1 MNYGQAPQ
9 PTDHRS
15 TAFKAVMQPTPTLR
29 QIAERLAAQLA
40 DRAPPPPPPPAPT
53 ELAAQVV
60 EKPYEEE
67 ASEYEG
73 AVLAQAKERGLK
85 GTAYAL
91 EQRAQQESLKKRVLQ
106 FYCKHR
112 FVNVPI
118 QWYGAT
124 AYPRICASCGKVQEG
139 A

>member
-1 MNYGQAPQ
+1 MNNGQIHPIM
-9 PTDHRS
+9 H
-15 TAFKAVMQPTPTLR
+15 PTPTLR

-40 DRAPPPPPPPAPT
+40 DRAPPPPPPPAPAD
-53 ELAAQVV
+53 LAAQVV

-67 ASEYEG
+67 AASYEA
-73 AVLAQAKERGLK
+73 AVLAQAKERGLA

-91 EQRAQQESLKKRVLQ
+91 EQRAQQEALKKRVMQ

-112 FVNVPI
+112 YVNVPI

-124 AYPRICASCGKVQEG
+124 AYPRICALCGKVQDG